1 MNAPELC
8 LPPHSIEAEQS
19 LLGGLLLD
27 NAAWD
32 RIADQ
37 VSEADFYR
45 DDHRRIFRHIARLI
59 EAARPADVV
68 TVYESLEKAAEA
80 EQAGGMAYLGEIA
93 NNTPSAANIKR
104 YAEIVRERAI
114 LRRLIG
120 VANELLAGCFNPGV
134 RTWQELVGAAEA
146 AILAAMD
153 RHAGEP
159 ASLAEAFA
167 EAMTYIDTR
176 GEAGGLATGFRDFD
190 GITGGLEPGQFVIV
204 AARPSVGKT
213 VFGCNVADH
222 VARTG
227 GAVLFL
233 TLEMTRPEIGQRI
246 LERRVMRGKAAAG
259 DRRPEGR
266 IGIAIDTR
274 GIVRRDGERP
284 LADGQIA
291 IGEGEVVI
299 AVAAA
304 HRDRIDADIALRIG
318 RGRDGEIGQ
327 RILAARSGVP
337 VHAMRSGTKDREDWR
352 RMAGELPAADRQR
365 LWIDDTPAVTVSHVR
380 AKARRLK
387 RKAGGLDLIVIDYL
401 QLMRGTGDN
410 RTQEIGSISRALK
423 TLAKELHVPI
433 IALAQL
439 NRSVEGRM
447 DKRPLM
453 SDLRDSGE
461 LEQDADIVAM
471 LHREEIYSDQPE
483 WQGLA
488 EILIRKNRNGPTGDL
503 NLNYNPEQMRFTDY
517 NGQNV
522 RRQIA
527 EQNSKREHV
536 FRGGKQA
543 KGRGFDD

>member
-1 MNAPELC
+1 
-8 LPPHSIEAEQS
+8 
-19 LLGGLLLD
+19 
-27 NAAWD
+27 
-32 RIADQ
+32 
-37 VSEADFYR
+37 
-45 DDHRRIFRHIARLI
+45 
-59 EAARPADVV
+59 
-68 TVYESLEKAAEA
+68 VYESLEKAAEA

-93 NNTPSAANIKR
+93 NNTPSAATIKR
-104 YAEIVRERAI
+104 YAESVRERAI

-233 TLEMTRPEIGQRI
+233 TLEMTRP
-246 LERRVMRGKAAAG
+246 
-259 DRRPEGR
+259 
-266 IGIAIDTR
+266 
-274 GIVRRDGERP
+274 
-284 LADGQIA
+284 
-291 IGEGEVVI
+291 
-299 AVAAA
+299 
-304 HRDRIDADIALRIG
+304 
-318 RGRDGEIGQ
+318 EIGQ